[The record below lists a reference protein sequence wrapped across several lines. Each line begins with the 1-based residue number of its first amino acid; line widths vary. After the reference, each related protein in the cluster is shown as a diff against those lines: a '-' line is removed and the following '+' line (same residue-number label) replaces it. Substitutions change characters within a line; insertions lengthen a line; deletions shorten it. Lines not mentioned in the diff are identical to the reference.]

1 MDATENELIQKLN
14 KPSPE
19 MREIIFWMTDNIDFV
34 SRICRGKAM
43 PKENWEKY
51 MELAII
57 KGDNLGIAL
66 LVFKHMKDKA
76 VSIWNF
82 NNNKKKVGEIRNE
95 EFERGTLPG
104 KHTGSTD
111 FCVRWS

>member
-14 KPSPE
+14 KLSPE
-19 MREIIFWMTDNIDFV
+19 MREVIFWMTDNIDFV

-57 KGDNLGIAL
+57 KGDNLGITL

-76 VSIWNF
+76 ERESGV
-82 NNNKKKVGEIRNE
+82 KKK
-95 EFERGTLPG
+95 
-104 KHTGSTD
+104 
-111 FCVRWS
+111 

>member
-14 KPSPE
+14 KLSPE
-19 MREIIFWMTDNIDFV
+19 MREVIFWMTDNIDFV

-57 KGDNLGIAL
+57 KGKRGEKEIAYMA
-66 LVFKHMKDKA
+66 VKS